1 MCEPP
6 VRCLHTEHT
15 ISTDIRSRA
24 RCQSLLAADRLSC
37 AVTVANG
44 SITASKAG
52 TTCPP
57 EHFSRVNPLV
67 GGKTVAPSDPE
78 GTSISAGPYSPS
90 ARTDATSYSAMP
102 VATAAF
108 KDSTADEIGIETI

>member
-1 MCEPP
+1 MH
-6 VRCLHTEHT
+6 V
-15 ISTDIRSRA
+15 SRELT
-24 RCQSLLAADRLSC
+24 SSPH
-37 AVTVANG
+37 G
-44 SITASKAG
+44 SPAPRKNEAG

-67 GGKTVAPSDPE
+67 GGKTVALPEAE
-78 GTSISAGPYSPS
+78 GTPISAGLYSPS